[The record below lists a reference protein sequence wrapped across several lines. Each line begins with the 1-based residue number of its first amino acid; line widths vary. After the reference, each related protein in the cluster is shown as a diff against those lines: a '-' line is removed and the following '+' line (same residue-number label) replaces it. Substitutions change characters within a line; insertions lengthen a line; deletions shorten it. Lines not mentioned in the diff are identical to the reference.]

1 MAPKH
6 SLEKMQN
13 CLVRHIAERGHT
25 PHCNPVAISPWLA
38 MSMMQKAIRRGETA
52 RALRAAATLLQDA
65 PERLWRRMGVIA
77 FEDIGVADLRTVAMV
92 TVALAGKRFR
102 QPLGGEWAVASL
114 LVELM
119 AKAPKNRA
127 ADDLFAVLESWP
139 DLAERRTRF
148 AGLSNDQLRV
158 IALGTGPLEVRA
170 LAFWY
175 LVGTDRVG
183 SDNLL
188 MRKGNP
194 ALAFDLLDELGVAPT
209 MQEIAR
215 EGFRRTN
222 ELICPLVAMLSLENG
237 LRDATANDPIPPSAM
252 ITGLPA
258 YALDMFTREGRA
270 ALALLLSEDVGIS
283 AWIKRLTPPAGRV
296 EFMAQLLFRVESG
309 LMLQRRDGELG
320 IELRR
325 KMDFECL
332 GVPLDHATEA
342 MGLMRSS
349 LPRLNT
355 LRRELVGGQNNAK

>member
-1 MAPKH
+1 MAPKQP
-6 SLEKMQN
+6 LTKIQT
-13 CLVRHIAERGHT
+13 CLAHHIAGLGYT
-25 PHCNPVAISPWLA
+25 PPFNPVATSPWLA
-38 MSMMQKAIRRGETA
+38 MSMLQKAVRRGETA
-52 RALRAAATLLQDA
+52 HALRAAATLLQDS
-65 PERLWRRMGVIA
+65 PERLWRRLGVIA
-77 FEDIGVADLRTVAMV
+77 FEDVGVADLRTVGMV

-102 QPLGGEWAVASL
+102 QQLGGEWPVAAC

-148 AGLSNDQLRV
+148 AGLSNDQQRV

-183 SDNLL
+183 SDSLL

-222 ELICPLVAMLSLENG
+222 ELICPLVAILSLENG
-237 LRDATANDPIPPSAM
+237 LREATANDPLPPSDLIGA
-252 ITGLPA
+252 LPS

-270 ALALLLSEDVGIS
+270 ALARVLSEDVGIS
-283 AWIKRLTPPAGRV
+283 EWIKRMTPSAGRV

-309 LMLQRRDGELG
+309 LLLQRRDGDVG

-325 KMDFECL
+325 KMDFDCL
-332 GVPLDHATEA
+332 GVSPDQATEA
-342 MGLMRSS
+342 LALMRSS
-349 LPRLNT
+349 LPLLNT
-355 LRRELVGGQNNAK
+355 LRRDLIGGQNNAK